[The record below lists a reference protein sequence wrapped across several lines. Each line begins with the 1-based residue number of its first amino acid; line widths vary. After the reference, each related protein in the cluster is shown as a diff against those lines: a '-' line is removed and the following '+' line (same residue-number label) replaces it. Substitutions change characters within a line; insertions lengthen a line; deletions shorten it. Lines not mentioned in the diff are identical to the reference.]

1 MSNAQDKDEH
11 NEFIRLANPDD
22 LPELSDLVEEF
33 CKQSPHSLIPYDN
46 LRLQDNIL
54 LALQKSLVDRVALVA
69 FHNDELVGYLFAS
82 CQLPL
87 FSSHRVAIEEG
98 LYLKPSARKTK
109 LGDGLRKCYEEWA
122 KEVAK
127 VNYVCFSSAGY
138 DPRFD
143 KMMHRKG
150 YTTLETGYIKW
161 L

>member
-1 MSNAQDKDEH
+1 MY
-11 NEFIRLANPDD
+11 NEFIRLAKADD
-22 LPELSDLVEEF
+22 LPVLSSLLEELYT
-33 CKQSPHSLIPYDN
+33 QSPHSLIPYDS
-46 LRLQDNIL
+46 LRVQENIL
-54 LALQKSLVDRVALVA
+54 LALQKPLVDRVALVA
-69 FHNDELVGYLFAS
+69 FHNDELVGLLFAS

-87 FSSHRVAIEEG
+87 FSSNRVAIEEG

-109 LGDGLRKCYEEWA
+109 LGDGLLKCYEEWA

-127 VNYVCFSSAGY
+127 VDCVCYSSAGY